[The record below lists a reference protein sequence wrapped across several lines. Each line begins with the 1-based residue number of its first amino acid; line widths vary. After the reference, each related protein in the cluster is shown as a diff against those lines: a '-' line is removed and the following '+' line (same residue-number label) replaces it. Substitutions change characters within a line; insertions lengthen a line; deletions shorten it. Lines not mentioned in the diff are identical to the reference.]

1 MPVAERRAAGIFLLR
16 TRAQGKGL
24 IKPMKF
30 NKKSIETESVKNLH
44 KKYGLDSLEAS
55 ILTRRGVT
63 LGEDILYHIESDR
76 RFMHPNFLLP
86 SMEDA
91 VDRINSAIE
100 EGEKVLVF
108 GDRDVDGITSTAIL
122 YSYLKKRGLD
132 VSYHLPVGDDA
143 YGLSIP
149 IIEEFA
155 KADGSLIITVDC
167 GISNVKEIAYAASLQ
182 IDVIVTDH
190 HNPPDELPDTPIIV
204 DPKLASSA
212 YPFQDISG
220 AAVAFKLVQ
229 ALRFSRCEYYAQEFA
244 LLDAR
249 KDGGAYRID
258 CIKVRNSVKT
268 GTFGETFEAGT
279 PVSATKLPEFL
290 CGQQILVWNAA
301 AVKRNLM
308 EVFGSGV
315 DFQVLDMRSR
325 IGSELPSLAGKD
337 LGALKSASKFAR
349 YLPAADSEIE
359 GFYNLF
365 VTFTEKQCAQAFP
378 SDEKDAMQDLQL
390 VAIAALADIMP
401 MKNENCIFVKNGLM
415 GINSAARRQGLSE
428 LLALMDTG
436 GKTITSTDLAWK
448 IIPALN
454 AAGRM
459 GQTETALELLI
470 ADDPFVREAR
480 AKKILELNEQRKAFV
495 AEGER
500 LTGQQAESSRTAY
513 GGKLC
518 AVIDERIN
526 RGITGILAAK
536 LMQKYTIPAIAVTF
550 IDNGK
555 TAVGSMRSCRG
566 CIATDFLDAFGEIFI
581 NHGGHNS
588 AAGFSFEREKLDAFL
603 ERLEDT
609 AARITLEEDDETVI
623 VDAELP
629 EAYITPALL
638 DLVERFEPFGAENRE
653 LVFVSKN
660 LKIHEAVILGKSE
673 RQHLKLVFDCGKYKF
688 PAIFWGAAER
698 LGRDFKSGDRIDIL
712 YTVGKNYYKGMVTP
726 QMTIL
731 DAEKSSL

>member
-1 MPVAERRAAGIFLLR
+1 MRRRHFSFAPGVVFM
-16 TRAQGKGL
+16 AQGKEGL

-30 NKKSIETESVKNLH
+30 NKTAIETESVKNLH

-55 ILTRRGVT
+55 ILTRRGII

-76 RFMHPNFLLP
+76 RFMHQSFLLP

-91 VDRINSAIE
+91 VERINDAIE

-108 GDRDVDGITSTAIL
+108 GDRDVDGITSTAIV
-122 YSYLKKRGLD
+122 YSYLKRRGLD
-132 VSYHLPVGDDA
+132 VSYRLPVGDDA

-149 IIEEFA
+149 IIDEFA

-167 GISNVKEIAYAASLQ
+167 GISNVHEIAYAASLQ

-190 HNPPDELPDTPIIV
+190 HNPPDALPDTPFII
-204 DPKLASSA
+204 DPKLAASG

-244 LLDAR
+244 LLDVR
-249 KDGGAYRID
+249 KEGGAYVVD
-258 CIKVRNSVKT
+258 CIKVRNLVKI
-268 GTFGETFEAGT
+268 GTFSATFEAGT
-279 PVSATKLPEFL
+279 PVSETKLAEFL
-290 CGQQILVWNAA
+290 RGQQILVWNAPI
-301 AVKRNLM
+301 VKRLLT
-308 EVFGSGV
+308 EVFGTGV
-315 DFQVLDMRSR
+315 EFQILDMRPR
-325 IGSELPSLAGKD
+325 IGAALPSLAARE
-337 LGALKSASKFAR
+337 LSALKNASKIAR
-349 YLPAADSEIE
+349 YLPAANSEIE
-359 GFYNLF
+359 GFYNIF
-365 VTFTEKQCAQAFP
+365 VTFTEKQCAASFP
-378 SDEKDAMQDLQL
+378 LDEKEAMQDLQL

-401 MKNENCIFVKNGLM
+401 MKNENRIFVKNGLAA
-415 GINSAARRQGLSE
+415 INSAARRQGLSE
-428 LLALMDTG
+428 LLALMDVG

-470 ADDPFVREAR
+470 AEDPFVRDAR

-500 LTGQQAESSRTAY
+500 LTAGQAESSLTAY
-513 GGKLC
+513 GEKLC

-536 LMQKYTIPAIAVTF
+536 LMQKYNIPAIAVTF
-550 IDNGK
+550 IENAQ

-566 CIATDFLDAFGEIFI
+566 CIATDFLDAFGGIFI

-603 ERLEDT
+603 ERLKT
-609 AARITLEEDDETVI
+609 AASRIALEEDDETVS

-629 EAYITPALL
+629 EAYVTPALL
-638 DLVERFEPFGAENRE
+638 ELVERFEPFGAENRE
-653 LVFVSKN
+653 LIFVSKK
-660 LKIHEAVILGKSE
+660 LKIQEAMILGKSE

-698 LGRDFKSGDRIDIL
+698 LNRDFKLGDRIDVL

-726 QMTIL
+726 QMTII
-731 DAEKSSL
+731 DAEKSQ